1 MPPKKS
7 LFEFVCDYLK
17 QVRDDFGVELN
28 WYIMTSPSND
38 IETRVYFENKD
49 FFGYSK
55 NKIKFFIQ
63 STLPIIDTSGKII
76 LDKTYQIKEGSNG
89 NGDVFRAFADAGYIE
104 YLNRDN
110 IDFVFIGGIDNI
122 LLNPVDPLFLGLTAD
137 KKI

>member
-55 NKIKFFIQ
+55 IK
-63 STLPIIDTSGKII
+63 
-76 LDKTYQIKEGSNG
+76 
-89 NGDVFRAFADAGYIE
+89 
-104 YLNRDN
+104 LN
-110 IDFVFIGGIDNI
+110 FLFS
-122 LLNPVDPLFLGLTAD
+122 LLANYRY
-137 KKI
+137 